1 VGKILCASRGGEAS
15 RATEDRAIALAQER
29 EDDLVFLFV
38 ADASFLNQTAAP
50 LVVDVESRL
59 VKMGR
64 FQLTMA
70 RKRAVAG
77 DVNAEVLVRKGR
89 LQAEL
94 ITAARELNA
103 DLIVL
108 GRPVNRGAV
117 FDEAA
122 LEAFASVLETQT
134 GAEVRIL

>member
-1 VGKILCASRGGEAS
+1 VGKILCATRGGEAS
-15 RATEDRAIALAQER
+15 RATEDGAIALAQER
-29 EDDLVFLFV
+29 GDDLVFLFV

-70 RKRAVAG
+70 RERAVAG

-94 ITAARELNA
+94 IAAARKLGA

-108 GRPVNRGAV
+108 GHPVNRGAV
-117 FDEAA
+117 FDEVA
-122 LEAFASVLETQT
+122 LEAFASVLQAQT